1 MTDDFFQ
8 PLENTNAYWKCALEG
23 FAGSGKSYT
32 MALMAVGLHAF
43 IRSTKPI
50 VLFDT
55 EESGKF
61 LIPHFKRNGIAALHK
76 RSRSLADLI
85 TTMQKCSEGIADIL
99 LIDSSTHVWE
109 NFVEAFRQKVRH
121 GGRLEFQDWGQIK
134 PEWKAKFA
142 EPFVRSHFH
151 IIMTGR
157 AGYEYEDYKDERG
170 KRQIAKAGIKMR
182 MEGESAHEP
191 DMVILMERQEE
202 LLEKQKRVWR
212 EATIIKDRADLI
224 DGKTIVNPT
233 FETFLPSITRLLEN
247 VSALEA
253 PAAADDQKLIQTE
266 EDKRA
271 WLKRRDV
278 ALEEIE
284 ALLIKAFPSA
294 TAPAKAAKGDALE
307 HCFGTRSWTKVSSL
321 PSELLE
327 QTIPVLQRWLERK
340 AIESQ
345 EQPS

>member
-1 MTDDFFQ
+1 MSDDFFQ
-8 PLENTNAYWKCALEG
+8 PLENTNAYFKCALEG
-23 FAGSGKSYT
+23 FAGAGKSHT
-32 MALMAVGLHAF
+32 MALMAVGLHAYTK
-43 IRSTKPI
+43 STKPI

-61 LIPHFKRNGIAALHK
+61 LIPHFKRSGIAVLHK
-76 RSRSLADLI
+76 RSRALSDLI
-85 TTMQKCSEGIADIL
+85 ITMQKCKEGAADIL

-109 NFVEAFRQKVRH
+109 NFVEAFRQKVRN
-121 GGRLEFQDWGQIK
+121 GGMLEFQDWGRIK

-142 EPFVRSHFH
+142 EPFVRSPFH

-157 AGYEYEDYKDERG
+157 AGFEYEDYKDERG
-170 KRQIAKAGIKMR
+170 KRQIAKAGIKMK

-191 DMVILMERQEE
+191 DMVILMERHEE
-202 LLEKQKRVWR
+202 LLEKQKKVWR

-233 FETFLPSITRLLEN
+233 FETFLPSINRLLEN

-253 PAAADDQKLIQTE
+253 PAAGDDTKLIQTE

-278 ALEEIE
+278 ALEELE
-284 ALLIKAFPSA
+284 GLLVTAFPG
-294 TAPAKAAKGDALE
+294 TAGAAKAAKLEALE
-307 HCFGTRSWTKVSSL
+307 HGFGTKSWTKIQSL
-321 PSELLE
+321 PPEMIE
-327 QTIPVLQRWLERK
+327 QTIPALKRWLEKK
-340 AIESQ
+340 AIEAQ

>member
-32 MALMAVGLHAF
+32 MALMGVGLHAF
-43 IRSTKPI
+43 TKSTKPV

-61 LIPHFKRNGIAALHK
+61 LIPHFRKAGIQVLHK

-85 TTMQKCSEGIADIL
+85 TTMQKCKDGASDIL

-109 NFVEAFRQKVRH
+109 NFVEAFRQKVRN
-121 GGRLEFQDWGQIK
+121 GGMLEFQDWARIK

-170 KRQIAKAGIKMR
+170 KRQIAKSGIKMK

-202 LLEKQKRVWR
+202 LLEKQKKIWR
-212 EATIIKDRADLI
+212 TATILKDRADLI
-224 DGKTIVNPT
+224 DSQTFINPK
-233 FETFLPSITRLLEN
+233 FDVFQPSIAQLLDN
-247 VSALEA
+247 VSTLEA
-253 PAAADDQKLIQTE
+253 PPAADDKRLIQTE

-271 WLKRRDV
+271 WLKRRDI

-284 ALLIKAFPSA
+284 GLLVKAFPGS
-294 TAPAKAAKGDALE
+294 TGPAKAAKGDCLE
-307 HCFGTRSWTKVSSL
+307 HGFGTRSWTKIESL

-327 QTIPVLQRWLERK
+327 QTIPILKRWLEAKQRE
-340 AIESQ
+340 ARDQAS
-345 EQPS
+345 